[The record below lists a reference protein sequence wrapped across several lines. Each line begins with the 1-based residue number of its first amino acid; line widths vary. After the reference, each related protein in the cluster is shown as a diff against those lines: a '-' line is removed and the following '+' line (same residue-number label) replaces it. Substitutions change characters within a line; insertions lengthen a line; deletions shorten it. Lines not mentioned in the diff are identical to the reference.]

1 MMSTNQNAPRKLLF
15 GTFQIHVDQKTLFNA
30 FLVVMRSYM
39 GSYNMG
45 SYKILFKHWRSTT
58 SDKTC

>member
-30 FLVVMRSYM
+30 FLVVMY
-39 GSYNMG
+39 MG